1 MLNINPINNYS
12 KSNTSF
18 KSQKDYSK
26 IYKEMEKIA
35 VTQEEKIKPKIKNG
49 EIFEA
54 LKNGIKKSSKLKISP
69 IIDVLRDIAEIIY
82 CDCGIKK
89 SLKFLIKQI
98 KNVWEHIDGFVYFI
112 KWPVI
117 LGVGSS
123 AIVAFL
129 EKQCETS
136 SNANKAESEEEI
148 VNKTDSLYDL
158 YKNKAITFDKFQEE
172 LNKLNNNK

>member
-1 MLNINPINNYS
+1 MLNINPINNYN
-12 KSNTSF
+12 KSNINF

-26 IYKEMEKIA
+26 IYKEMQKIT
-35 VTQEEKIKPKIKNG
+35 VEQEEKIKPKIRIGNRFAVL
-49 EIFEA
+49 E
-54 LKNGIKKSSKLKISP
+54 NNIKQ
-69 IIDVLRDIAEIIY
+69 
-82 CDCGIKK
+82 
-89 SLKFLIKQI
+89 SLKSKINSKKEDLEGVIDFIK
-98 KNVWEHIDGFVYFI
+98 FI

-117 LGVGSS
+117 LGVLSS
-123 AIVAFL
+123 AILAFL

-172 LNKLNNNK
+172 LGKLNRNK

>member
-1 MLNINPINNYS
+1 MLNINPINNYN
-12 KSNTSF
+12 KSNINF

-26 IYKEMEKIA
+26 IYKEMQKIT
-35 VTQEEKIKPKIKNG
+35 VEQEEKIKPKIRIGNR
-49 EIFEA
+49 FVV
-54 LKNGIKKSSKLKISP
+54 LKNNIKQ
-69 IIDVLRDIAEIIY
+69 
-82 CDCGIKK
+82 
-89 SLKFLIKQI
+89 SLKSKIDSKKEDLEGVIDFIK
-98 KNVWEHIDGFVYFI
+98 FI

-123 AIVAFL
+123 AILAFL

-172 LNKLNNNK
+172 LNKLNKNK

>member
-1 MLNINPINNYS
+1 MLNINSMNNYS

-26 IYKEMEKIA
+26 IYKEMQKIT
-35 VTQEEKIKPKIKNG
+35 VEQEEKIKPKIRIGNRFVVL
-49 EIFEA
+49 E
-54 LKNGIKKSSKLKISP
+54 NNIKQ
-69 IIDVLRDIAEIIY
+69 
-82 CDCGIKK
+82 
-89 SLKFLIKQI
+89 SLKSKINSKKEDLEGVIDFIK
-98 KNVWEHIDGFVYFI
+98 FI

-117 LGVGSS
+117 LGVLSS

-136 SNANKAESEEEI
+136 SNANKAKSEEEI

-172 LNKLNNNK
+172 LNKLNKNK